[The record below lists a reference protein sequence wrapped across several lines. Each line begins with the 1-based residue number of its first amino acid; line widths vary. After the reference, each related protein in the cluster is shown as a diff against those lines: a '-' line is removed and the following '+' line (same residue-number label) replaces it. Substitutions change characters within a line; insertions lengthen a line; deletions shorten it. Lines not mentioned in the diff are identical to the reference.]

1 MCRAIVDTI
10 RCEVPVAT
18 SSLMQARTIQ
28 SMLPKNRRVGILT
41 ISATDLTPAHLQA
54 AGVPEGTPV
63 VGVEDGQELYR
74 VIINDEPELDV
85 ARARQDLLE
94 AAARLVAAHPETGA
108 ILLECANMSPY
119 SHAIARETGRPVY
132 DIVSF
137 IEWFHAGLRPR
148 DFSPPARSGPGF
160 TES

>member
-1 MCRAIVDTI
+1 MFSDIYVSMVRAG
-10 RCEVPVAT
+10 EV
-18 SSLMQARTIQ
+18 SGQLDI
-28 SMLPKNRRVGILT
+28 ILT
-41 ISATDLTPAHLQA
+41 RLA
-54 AGVPEGTPV
+54 E
-63 VGVEDGQELYR
+63 Y
-74 VIINDEPELDV
+74 
-85 ARARQDLLE
+85 LE
-94 AAARLVAAHPETGA
+94 AAAHLVEEHPETGA

-119 SHAIARETGRPVY
+119 SRAIARETGRPVY